1 MPGSYCNMLHNAPL
15 IQQVLDNPD
24 IQAVATYADQ
34 GLRDLFPRLHAL
46 VLNLNK
52 QIVDDCCYPA
62 CHLNLH
68 NASTL
73 IHTDYWNLVF
83 LMCSIVCMGHFDHT
97 RSGLLITW
105 SLGLVFEFPAG
116 TAMYIPSACVA
127 HSNTPIDPHERH
139 HSMAFFI
146 PAGLARWFH
155 NGFCSDK
162 DFTEHTSP
170 GLLKEWKEYRANLWE
185 FGVDLLRRNL

>member
-1 MPGSYCNMLHNAPL
+1 
-15 IQQVLDNPD
+15 
-24 IQAVATYADQ
+24 ATYADR

-46 VLNLNK
+46 ALNLDK
-52 QIVDDCCYPA
+52 QIVDVDNPQIERAFKDCCYPA

-105 SLGLVFEFPAG
+105 PLGLAFEFPAG

-127 HSNTPIDPHERH
+127 HSNTPIDPHERRH
-139 HSMAFFI
+139 LMAFFI

-155 NGFCSDK
+155 NGFRSDK
-162 DFTEHTSP
+162 EFTEHASP

-185 FGVDLLRRNL
+185 FGADLLCRDL